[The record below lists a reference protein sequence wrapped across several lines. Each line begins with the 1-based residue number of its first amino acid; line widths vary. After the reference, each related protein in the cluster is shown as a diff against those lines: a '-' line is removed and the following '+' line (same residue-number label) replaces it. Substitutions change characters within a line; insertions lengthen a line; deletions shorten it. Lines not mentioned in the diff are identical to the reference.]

1 MSKIPHRDRISET
14 WGRADGE
21 GVPGLR
27 SIFENTNLEI
37 SPSLVS
43 LLLGDVDSLYF
54 LDHRLTESFA
64 E

>member
-1 MSKIPHRDRISET
+1 M
-14 WGRADGE
+14 
-21 GVPGLR
+21 PGLI
-27 SIFENTNLEI
+27 SIFENTDLEI